1 MTRQKKVNM
10 VNHITN
16 ETINYEEFAKFRQRY
31 LVMYSPFKTFGK
43 KEEKK
48 SMNQKIKE
56 WFDTNMKI
64 KRKNKEE
71 VKDKNLLKES
81 KNKSSLLHSFGHF
94 SESVMWFK
102 WGVDANKNAHQLI
115 IIKFGLALSCVHESY
130 DYTSC
135 TLYNLI

>member
-1 MTRQKKVNM
+1 VKGMSSTMMRQEKVNM

-16 ETINYEEFAKFRQRY
+16 EAINYEEFAKFRQRY

-81 KNKSSLLHSFGHF
+81 KNKSSFSLLHSFGHF

-102 WGVDANKNAHQLI
+102 WGVDANKNVHRHQI
-115 IIKFGLALSCVHESY
+115 WISFVMCS
-130 DYTSC
+130 
-135 TLYNLI
+135 